1 MKYPYTV
8 KYNGKFYNAGEDV
21 PVVEKVDVKVEET
34 VKTETKVEKTVE
46 KPKKRTTK
54 K

>member
-1 MKYPYTV
+1 MILPYAT
-8 KYNGKFYNAGEDV
+8 KYNGVYYNAGEDV